1 VARFLFLSSTV
12 EVPGPVARP
21 PLPHTIGVL
30 DQYQLDTLSD
40 DDLLAFDGMIL
51 SMHADQRHLGA
62 AARRLDAFVERRG
75 LLVNG
80 HVMHSFLPEL
90 AGGFMPLPERTL
102 ETLTVTI
109 GPGHDVFRGVNGVDL
124 TFRRGVAGFWARG
137 TQTPPRGATIL
148 TTLGPKHAPCD
159 WTVARSGGGRLFIH
173 PGNDVW
179 TFHEPGTA
187 TADLWPKLLDWLGGA
202 GHG

>member
-12 EVPGPVARP
+12 EVPGPVARSP
-21 PLPHTIGVL
+21 PPHTIAVL
-30 DQYQLDTLSD
+30 DQYQLDTLSED
-40 DDLLAFDGMIL
+40 ELLSFDGMIL

-80 HVMHSFLPEL
+80 HVMHPFLPEL
-90 AGGFMPLPERTL
+90 AGGFVPLPERTVQN
-102 ETLTVTI
+102 LTVTI
-109 GPGHDVFRGVNGVDL
+109 NSDLDLFAGVSTGDL

-137 TQTPPRGATIL
+137 SQTPPPGASVL
-148 TTLGPKHAPCD
+148 TTLGPDNVPCD
-159 WTVARSGGGRLFIH
+159 WCVMRPAGGRLFVH

-179 TFHEPGTA
+179 TFNEPGTA
-187 TADLWPKLLDWLGGA
+187 TADLWPKLLDWLGDSGN
-202 GHG
+202 G